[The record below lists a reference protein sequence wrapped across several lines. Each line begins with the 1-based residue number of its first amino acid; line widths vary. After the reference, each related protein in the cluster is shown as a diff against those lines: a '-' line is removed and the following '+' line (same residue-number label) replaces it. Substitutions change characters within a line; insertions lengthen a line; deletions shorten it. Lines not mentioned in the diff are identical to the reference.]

1 MTTLFSPVREFF
13 KKGDL
18 TLLFLCLLSSGY
30 GLLLIF
36 SATRYENS
44 YKSVIVQFIG
54 IILGVVAYM
63 LITFVDLQLFI
74 DKHWKPTLIASIVL
88 ILMLLTPLGLSV
100 GGNLNWLAISKIIPG
115 FPLNLQ
121 PNEIVKLP
129 FILLLSLQITKI
141 QDQGREISSLPS
153 LIQIGGFT
161 VFMLGLI
168 AVADTP
174 KPTSADAVAAFRQLG
189 LEVVMLTGDNQRT
202 ADAIG
207 RQLGVT
213 QVMAEVLPQD
223 KERMVRQLQ
232 EEGRKVAM
240 VGDGINDA
248 PALARAD
255 VGLAIGAG
263 TDVAIESADIVLM
276 KSDLLDA
283 AAAVE
288 LSRASIRN
296 IKENLFWAFFYNSI
310 GIPLAAGV
318 FYPLLGWQLNPMFA
332 AAAMSLSSVCV
343 VSNALRLR
351 FFKSKFKSVAPPEQS
366 PCQGSCPVDITTE
379 LPEEHKEEK
388 TMTKTLNIEG
398 MMCAH
403 CVAHVEKALSAL
415 GGVTAAK
422 ADLEGKCAT
431 VTLAAPVSDQELK
444 DAVTEAGYEVVSIQ

>member
-88 ILMLLTPLGLSV
+88 ILLLLTPLGLSV

-141 QDQGREISSLPS
+141 QDQGRDISSLPS

-168 AVADTP
+168 AVVCGDMGMCVIYMMIFVFMAWASGVKVRWFVLVGGGLILT
-174 KPTSADAVAAFRQLG
+174 AVILWLF
-189 LEVVMLTGDNQRT
+189 
-202 ADAIG
+202 
-207 RQLGVT
+207 
-213 QVMAEVLPQD
+213 VLPD
-223 KERMVRQLQ
+223 TKWW
-232 EEGRKVAM
+232 
-240 VGDGINDA
+240 NDYRIMRFRVVLDHDLD
-248 PALARAD
+248 PMNKGFQQTRSL
-255 VGLAIGAG
+255 LAIGSGQLFGQGYLQGPYTQSTSPSTLPARQTDFIFAVCGEELGLVGCMLLLLILGSVVFRCIWVGRHASTPFDAYVCMGVAG
-263 TDVAIESADIVLM
+263 M
-276 KSDLLDA
+276 LLVQIA
-283 AAAVE
+283 LNVGMC
-288 LSRASIRN
+288 LYILPVMGLTLPFISYGGSSI
-296 IKENLFWAFFYNSI
+296 ITL
-310 GIPLAAGV
+310 
-318 FYPLLGWQLNPMFA
+318 FA
-332 AAAMSLSSVCV
+332 AMGLVSSVKARTLP
-343 VSNALRLR
+343 SWLR
-351 FFKSKFKSVAPPEQS
+351 
-366 PCQGSCPVDITTE
+366 D
-379 LPEEHKEEK
+379 
-388 TMTKTLNIEG
+388 
-398 MMCAH
+398 
-403 CVAHVEKALSAL
+403 
-415 GGVTAAK
+415 
-422 ADLEGKCAT
+422 
-431 VTLAAPVSDQELK
+431 
-444 DAVTEAGYEVVSIQ
+444 